1 INSQSLNTVI
11 WSIILGFSVYGIL
24 RLILR
29 KRLLAFVKQLAS
41 RADLNLMDE
50 IGYRS
55 VIIGFPLFALG
66 GIFFAAIW
74 AQIAWSRFWGWDP
87 KETWAFITFMFYTVF
102 LHLRLNR
109 GYEGEKSAWL
119 AVLGFILILF
129 NLIAINLIVAGLH
142 SYALLEK
149 RVEMTEKI
157 LIVDDEERIRKL
169 LNMYLVREGYDITEA
184 ENGEEA
190 LELAME
196 NDYNC
201 ILLDLMMPKM
211 DGIEVASR
219 LRRTKSTPIIMLTAK
234 GEENNRV
241 EGFEVGA
248 DDYIVKPF
256 SPREVVLRVKA
267 ILRRSSETT
276 FINQEATAKD
286 VIVYEHLVIDNDA
299 HRVLADDHNV
309 NLTPK
314 EYELLLFLAK
324 SPDKVFDREEL
335 LKEVWHYDFYGDLR
349 TVDTHVKRLREKLNK
364 VSPEASRMIHTVWGI
379 GYK

>member
-1 INSQSLNTVI
+1 MAEN
-11 WSIILGFSVYGIL
+11 
-24 RLILR
+24 
-29 KRLLAFVKQLAS
+29 
-41 RADLNLMDE
+41 
-50 IGYRS
+50 
-55 VIIGFPLFALG
+55 
-66 GIFFAAIW
+66 
-74 AQIAWSRFWGWDP
+74 
-87 KETWAFITFMFYTVF
+87 
-102 LHLRLNR
+102 
-109 GYEGEKSAWL
+109 
-119 AVLGFILILF
+119 
-129 NLIAINLIVAGLH
+129 
-142 SYALLEK
+142 
-149 RVEMTEKI
+149 I

-169 LNMYLVREGYDITEA
+169 LNMYLVREGYEITEA
-184 ENGEEA
+184 DNGEDA
-190 LELAME
+190 LDLAIE
-196 NDYNC
+196 QDFHC

-211 DGIEVASR
+211 DGIEVAKR
-219 LRRTKSTPIIMLTAK
+219 LRNHKSTPIIMLTAK

-276 FINQEATAKD
+276 FIEADSTAKD
-286 VIVYEHLVIDNDA
+286 VIVYDHLVIDNDA
-299 HRVLADDHNV
+299 HRVLANNVKV

-364 VSPEASRMIHTVWGI
+364 VSPEASEMIHTVWGI
-379 GYK
+379 GYKFEVNE